1 MSTPHADR
9 LLAALA
15 AQAGSPLAFENGLCA
30 LADEQ
35 GQELANIEVP
45 APGDVAFVHAR
56 IDLDQAGPG
65 VHERLLQLNFKP
77 EQMGGCWLALDAQ
90 SSVRLCAQ
98 QDLGRLDELSF
109 CQWIMGFVD
118 RLGTLRKIL
127 VR

>member
-15 AQAGSPLAFENGLCA
+15 SHAGGPLAFRNGLCA

-56 IDLDQAGPG
+56 IDLDMSRRGS
-65 VHERLLQLNFKP
+65 HERLLQLNFKP
-77 EQMGGCWLALDAQ
+77 EQLGGCWLALDAQ
-90 SSVRLCAQ
+90 STVRLCAQ
-98 QDLGRLDELSF
+98 QDLSVLDEISF
-109 CQWIMGFVD
+109 SQWIMGFAG
-118 RLGTLRKIL
+118 RLNTLRSTL